1 MASADGYVNL
11 DRLRSRVNGAKKLN
25 PHWRLHRA
33 HAYWTFALEV
43 RRSVGRPALESRFG
57 ADAIADDARG
67 FSPTRS
73 RVNRPVNI
81 QTDHPRLL
89 ILEQDPSILALLMQ
103 AFGRPCLVPE
113 GDSSAAELLISS
125 MGDTHF
131 CHCAYES
138 GSTACCIVA
147 KSLAQLRNVDLTNL
161 QVVICGAVLRDADG
175 LDAVA
180 HLRDIRPEL
189 PVIFITNDPGLAV
202 QAMRCG
208 AIEVLTPPTEHEIHA
223 IPLAVEKCMALQR
236 IMQDNQRLHLD
247 LKRSLTELTATN
259 HQLQSIIRQLE
270 TMARTDEL
278 TGLSNRRWFNLMLH
292 GHWAESLRADLPLAC
307 LMIDLDNFKSV
318 NDSLGHDA
326 GDDML
331 RLAAKV
337 IRANCREVDIP
348 SRIGGDE
355 FCILMAGA
363 RPDDAAMVA
372 HRILTAFNDA
382 VSHLPADHPRAS
394 MSIGVAHA
402 AMSGPTHADQLVT
415 HADEA
420 MYASKGAGKNRVM
433 LRQRKGVGLPG
444 ETAPIALPAAAMR
457 ESAKLD
463 RADAA

>member
-1 MASADGYVNL
+1 M
-11 DRLRSRVNGAKKLN
+11 
-25 PHWRLHRA
+25 
-33 HAYWTFALEV
+33 
-43 RRSVGRPALESRFG
+43 
-57 ADAIADDARG
+57 
-67 FSPTRS
+67 
-73 RVNRPVNI
+73 NI
-81 QTDHPRLL
+81 QTDQPRLL

-103 AFGRPCLVPE
+103 AFGRPCMAPE
-113 GDSSAAELLISS
+113 GDSSAAEMLASS
-125 MGDTHF
+125 MGDSHF

-138 GSTACCIVA
+138 SSTACCIVV
-147 KSLAQLRNVDLTNL
+147 KSLRQLRDIDLANM
-161 QVVICGAVLRDADG
+161 QVAICSAVLHDADG
-175 LDAVA
+175 LDAVT
-180 HLRDIRPEL
+180 HLREIRPEL

-202 QAMRCG
+202 QAMRRG

-247 LKRSLTELTATN
+247 LKRSLSELTATN
-259 HQLQSIIRQLE
+259 HQLQSVIRQLE

-292 GHWAESLRADLPLAC
+292 GHWAEALRTDLPLAC

-355 FCILMAGA
+355 FCVLMAGA
-363 RPDDAAMVA
+363 RPEDAAMVA
-372 HRILTAFNDA
+372 QRILSAFDAA
-382 VSHLPADHPRAS
+382 VSHLPEEHPRAS
-394 MSIGVAHA
+394 MSIGVSHA
-402 AMSGPTHADQLVT
+402 ELSRPAHADQLVT

-420 MYASKGAGKNRVM
+420 MYAAKSAGKSRVM

-457 ESAKLD
+457 ESAKID